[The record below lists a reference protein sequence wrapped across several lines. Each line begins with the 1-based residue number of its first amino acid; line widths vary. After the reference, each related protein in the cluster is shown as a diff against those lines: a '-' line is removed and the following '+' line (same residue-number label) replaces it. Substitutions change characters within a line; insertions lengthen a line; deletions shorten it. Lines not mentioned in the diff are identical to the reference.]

1 MAAALRDDL
10 YDWRAR
16 DGARAVGPGD
26 ELLEVQHQ
34 SLVACLLTATD
45 AASPAWSAYLGRD
58 GGAVVE
64 TLAAS
69 GAQVLAASA
78 LDGYLDLARD
88 WWDDAP
94 ATWVRAAIDSVH
106 ALAGTWIDEWE
117 EDADVDAWA
126 DEARAAVAAAGT
138 PYVHRGRPLSAATV
152 GRSAVAGVARAVAS
166 GRPAAVVELEDLS
179 TWSGAMAPRLP
190 RDRPATAADAAAVE
204 EYVAVVL
211 ALPWRDGVKY
221 FYGHDVDGG
230 PGLHP

>member
-1 MAAALRDDL
+1 MNDL

-16 DGARAVGPGD
+16 DGGRAVGPGD

-138 PYVHRGRPLSAATV
+138 PYVHRGDRCRQRRWGARPSR
-152 GRSAVAGVARAVAS
+152 GSRA
-166 GRPAAVVELEDLS
+166 
-179 TWSGAMAPRLP
+179 
-190 RDRPATAADAAAVE
+190 
-204 EYVAVVL
+204 
-211 ALPWRDGVKY
+211 PWR
-221 FYGHDVDGG
+221 
-230 PGLHP
+230 PGDPPPWSSWRTSAPGAA